1 MSQRSRASDFEQ
13 QLTQLRWRR
22 MQNERAIRN
31 SLEATKVLKQKD
43 TILGLAV
50 DQSSEKTLW
59 MSSIVRDELSRPL
72 VVSDG
77 ELHKVQSEDERTKRR
92 LRKVCSFRG
101 L

>member
-1 MSQRSRASDFEQ
+1 MSKSRVNDFEQ

-72 VVSDG
+72 VVSDA
-77 ELHKVQSEDERTKRR
+77 ELHQVQTEDDRVRKRLQKVLISNIN
-92 LRKVCSFRG
+92 
-101 L
+101 